1 MNFLN
6 IKIYDTK
13 YKITNM
19 ARKIENTSK
28 TSVYY
33 GYAETMLYSINNQEW
48 CMSNLEF
55 IKNCF
60 INFNTIIYGKVYIFT
75 YFTRNNNST
84 MSLRR
89 MIRGS
94 KMNVVHLVEW
104 GEEYE
109 IINIP
114 YASFLG
120 KII

>member
-48 CMSNLEF
+48 HISDLEF

-60 INFNTIIYGKVYIFT
+60 INYNTIIYGKVYIFT
-75 YFTRNNNST
+75 YFARNNDST